1 MCHADLPP
9 GLPCLFMPDIRLAA
23 CCCNSQAGTS
33 SRERAVAGVARLPKQ
48 AARDAPR
55 EARHLRPAHP
65 PQSVS
70 SASSACEQ
78 HGMHSQ
84 ARTVGSTGQRARSAS
99 PPTSGPKTARGA
111 PVLNTTASPLAST
124 AGGQPN

>member
-1 MCHADLPP
+1 MCHANLLP

-23 CCCNSQAGTS
+23 CWCNSQAGTS
-33 SRERAVAGVARLPKQ
+33 SRERAVAGVSRLPKQ

-78 HGMHSQ
+78 HGMHRRALLAAQ
-84 ARTVGSTGQRARSAS
+84 ASEPARRAR
-99 PPTSGPKTARGA
+99 PPRALRQRG
-111 PVLNTTASPLAST
+111 VRLY
-124 AGGQPN
+124 